1 MSCLRGAELAQI
13 IIQLIGQY
21 LDVKADFIEDQQL
34 LIQGLILTQQKR
46 FNDLRE
52 RLQRYLLQPLIE
64 TISFQWKH
72 IAISRMKIEPFK
84 AIYQP
89 PPGAFKAL

>member
-64 TISFQWKH
+64 TISFQ
-72 IAISRMKIEPFK
+72 
-84 AIYQP
+84 
-89 PPGAFKAL
+89 